1 MRNRLFFPSILIATI
16 ALLNYQ
22 ALNAQKTWNLS
33 GNSNASVT
41 SKLGTTN
48 SIPLRVFTNNVE
60 RIHIDVS
67 GNVGI
72 GTTNPADKL
81 HVEGIGLFTQGISA
95 SNGGIIG
102 YNTGGVGLY
111 GEGTTYGVYAVGRN
125 FGVLGS
131 SNNGGH
137 GVDGW
142 SSYLGVYGNG
152 GTYGAYGAGG
162 TYGVYGAGSAYGVYG
177 NNSNGIGIVGN
188 STNYL
193 GGYFYSTNYYGIRA
207 GTGLS
212 SKNWAGVFDGNV
224 LAFGT
229 YQTSDKNLKKNI
241 EDISDALSIINKLK
255 PRSYEFRKEGKLAS
269 LNLPQG
275 KHYGLIAQDL
285 EEVLP
290 DLVKEVENVFPPN
303 AEPKPVLSPE
313 PNGKDVTLPPPAKE
327 TVTPAPQ
334 QLEKSEKMSV
344 KAVNYI
350 ELIPILIK
358 ALQNQQQQINE
369 LKQTVSK
376 FTQPQSTNASAGSE
390 MLGQNTP
397 NPVRDVTKIQFGL
410 PQGSNNAQLV
420 ITDNLG
426 RVVKS
431 LRLTASGMV
440 NVDVSSFG
448 NGVYNYSLVIDNK
461 TLQTRKM
468 TVVK

>member
-1 MRNRLFFPSILIATI
+1 MKHRLFFPSILIATI

-22 ALNAQKTWNLS
+22 VQAQKTWNLS
-33 GNSNASVT
+33 GNSNASAS

-48 SIPLRVFTNNVE
+48 SVPLGIFTNNAE

-72 GTTNPADKL
+72 GTTYPVDKL
-81 HVEGIGLFTQGISA
+81 HVEGIGLFTQGITA

-111 GEGTTYGVYAVGRN
+111 GEGTTYGVYAVSRN
-125 FGVLGS
+125 VGVLGS
-131 SNNGGH
+131 SNSGGH
-137 GVDGW
+137 GIDGW

-152 GTYGAYGAGG
+152 GTYGVYGAGG

-193 GGYFYSTNYYGIRA
+193 GGYFYSANYYGISA

-212 SKNWAGVFDGNV
+212 SKNWAGVFDGN
-224 LAFGT
+224 LLPFGT

-241 EDISDALSIINKLK
+241 EDITDALSISNNLK
-255 PRSYEFRKEGKLAS
+255 PRSYEFRKDGKLAS

-358 ALQNQQQQINE
+358 ALQDQQQQIRAS
-369 LKQTVSK
+369 QHTVSK

-410 PQGSNNAQLV
+410 LQGSNNAQLV

-461 TLQTRKM
+461 TLQTKKM

>member
-1 MRNRLFFPSILIATI
+1 MRNSLFFPSIGIAVI

-22 ALNAQKTWNLS
+22 VLQAQKAWDLS
-33 GNSNASVT
+33 GNSNASLS
-41 SKLGTTN
+41 SKLGTAN
-48 SIPLRVFTNNVE
+48 SIPLRIFTNNAE
-60 RIHIDVS
+60 RIHIDAS

-72 GTTNPADKL
+72 GTANPVDRL

-131 SNNGGH
+131 SNSGGH

-152 GTYGAYGAGG
+152 GTYGVYGAGG

-177 NNSNGIGIVGN
+177 NNTNGIGVVGN

-193 GGYFYSTNYYGIRA
+193 GGYFYSANSYGIRA
-207 GTGLS
+207 ATGLS

-224 LAFGT
+224 LSFGS

-241 EDISDALSIINKLK
+241 EDFTDALSIINKLK
-255 PRSYEFRKEGKLAS
+255 PRSYEFRREGKLAS

-290 DLVKEVENVFPPN
+290 DLVKEVENDLPPN
-303 AEPKPVLSPE
+303 VEPKPVLPDE
-313 PNGKDVTLPPPAKE
+313 PNGKDVTLPAPSKE
-327 TVTPAPQ
+327 TGSPAA
-334 QLEKSEKMSV
+334 QLEKSGKMNV

-358 ALQNQQQQINE
+358 ALQEQQQQINE
-369 LKQTVSK
+369 LKQMRSK
-376 FTQPQSTNASAGSE
+376 ATQAQNTSASADIG
-390 MLGQNTP
+390 MLGQNSP
-397 NPVRDVTKIQFGL
+397 NPVRDATNIQFGL

-420 ITDNLG
+420 ITDHLG

-431 LRLTASGMV
+431 MQLIASGTV
-440 NVDVSSFG
+440 NVDVSGLG

-461 TLQTRKM
+461 VLQTRKM
-468 TVVK
+468 MVVK